1 MLTLEEKACNYE
13 TMRHIEKV
21 RENLNFI
28 VKELLVRG
36 EEHDQ
41 SKMESPEVEAF
52 AKAPC
57 LDEIKYDSPE
67 YKKSKADLGEALEH
81 HYANNRHHIPHHK
94 NGIRDM
100 NLIDVVEMF
109 CDWKAS
115 SERMKAGNILKSI
128 EINAVTYGLS
138 PDLVAILENT
148 AKLMD

>member
-1 MLTLEEKACNYE
+1 MPLETFQLYYRPDPQSPRQHDGFAPAGRAGKIDTDQGRGGC
-13 TMRHIEKV
+13 
-21 RENLNFI
+21 
-28 VKELLVRG
+28 RG

-115 SERMKAGNILKSI
+115 SERM
-128 EINAVTYGLS
+128 
-138 PDLVAILENT
+138 
-148 AKLMD
+148 